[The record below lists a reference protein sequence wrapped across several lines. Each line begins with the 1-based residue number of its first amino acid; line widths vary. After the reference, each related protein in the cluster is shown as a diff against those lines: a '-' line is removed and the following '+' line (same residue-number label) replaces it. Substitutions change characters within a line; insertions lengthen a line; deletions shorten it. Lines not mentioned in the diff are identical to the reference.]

1 MLLAAGEGPRKTD
14 FGEKGRVDGWHDCEG
29 RADTGISLP
38 GKRPLV
44 DFSKA
49 ALPTKLVSV
58 FMLRRLFNLHL
69 HKNEWWMRE
78 T

>member
-1 MLLAAGEGPRKTD
+1 MDSTKE
-14 FGEKGRVDGWHDCEG
+14 CEG
-29 RADTGISLP
+29 SAATGVSLP
-38 GKRPLV
+38 VKRPLV

-49 ALPTKLVSV
+49 ALPTKLLSV
-58 FMLRRLFNLHL
+58 FMLRRLFNLYL